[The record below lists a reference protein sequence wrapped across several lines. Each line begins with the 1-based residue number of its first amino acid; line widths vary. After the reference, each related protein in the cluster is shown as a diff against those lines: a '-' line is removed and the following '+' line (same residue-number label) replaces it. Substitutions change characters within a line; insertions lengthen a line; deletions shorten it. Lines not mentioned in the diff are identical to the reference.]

1 MLQLQPQIKGQ
12 SEAATVDFTGINR
25 LVVLLPDQEADENKL
40 SRQIYALAQ
49 DHRLDVLL
57 VSLVNDPGNEYRAL
71 RRMTSLAAI
80 IRDTWVDV
88 ETQVLFG
95 HNWIKAIK
103 PILKPGDLIICS
115 EGQTTSHHLV
125 QRKPLA
131 STLVTTLHRPVHIIP
146 NYFEAEPSL
155 WPGWIKRLPYW
166 IGVAVILVGF
176 FFIETDVS
184 HAIRDWAGQ
193 LTLLLMV
200 LVEAGIIFGWTL
212 VAG

>member
-1 MLQLQPQIKGQ
+1 MLYSQPQIEQQTETK
-12 SEAATVDFTGINR
+12 EFDFTDFNR
-25 LVVLLPDQEADENKL
+25 LVVLLPDLEADENKL
-40 SRQIYALAQ
+40 SRQIYALAI
-49 DHRLDVLL
+49 DHKLDVLL

-71 RRMTSLAAI
+71 RRMTSIAAI
-80 IRDTWVDV
+80 IRDAWVNV

-103 PILKPGDLIICS
+103 PILQPGDLIICS
-115 EGQTTSHHLV
+115 EGQTTSYHLI

-131 STLVTTLHRPVHIIP
+131 LTLSTALHRPVHIIP
-146 NYFEAEPSL
+146 YYFEPEPSL
-155 WPGWIKRLPYW
+155 WPTWIKRLPYW

-184 HAIRDWAGQ
+184 HAIRDWVGQ